1 MPFFDA
7 PDDEEIES
15 MASTGGKQ
23 PETFKKRK
31 IIVGLIERY
40 LKEFNCK
47 YKTLADLVTDKVELE
62 NCLCQFFHS
71 YRVGKENT
79 LPKKNTLLSCRSHI
93 KCEVMKLTEAKVDI
107 QQKEI
112 FPKFHVSH
120 FCFADFTF
128 ALTFFIFWSGYFEL
142 REMGWLPQLQEN

>member
-15 MASTGGKQ
+15 MASTGGRQ
-23 PETFKKRK
+23 PETLKKRR

-47 YKTLADLVTDKVELE
+47 HKTLAELVTDKVELE

-93 KCEVMKLTEAKVDI
+93 KCEIMKLTEAKIDI

-112 FPKFHVSH
+112 FPKFHVS
-120 FCFADFTF
+120 FADLRFT
-128 ALTFFIFWSGYFEL
+128 LFFSFFEVNIL
-142 REMGWLPQLQEN
+142 S